1 MISLTEAAS
10 ALQDF
15 EKGDLGERIGAMEAI
30 LKGADASRL
39 EEAFPHLGIGNRLL
53 EAALTLKAAAG
64 QVNVLIHAIGILLA
78 IPKILSQGEQ
88 VISLSL
94 GAGST
99 RIPFDLET
107 TLRVSEF
114 KFIRWRGGSE
124 AIRQNSLFKDFYLLA
139 EYETQKL
146 KELYVIGTEHP
157 LKFLHGGRALSSVMS
172 RNNRLWAE
180 FQRRYGARFSTVSD
194 YYTYRKSQ
202 VSIKDLTSVIPM
214 LSQPPP
220 SDEEE
225 ESI

>member
-39 EEAFPHLGIGNRLL
+39 EAAFPHLGSGNRLL
-53 EAALTLKAAAG
+53 EAALTLKAPAG

-88 VISLSL
+88 VI
-94 GAGST
+94 
-99 RIPFDLET
+99 
-107 TLRVSEF
+107 
-114 KFIRWRGGSE
+114 
-124 AIRQNSLFKDFYLLA
+124 
-139 EYETQKL
+139 
-146 KELYVIGTEHP
+146 
-157 LKFLHGGRALSSVMS
+157 S